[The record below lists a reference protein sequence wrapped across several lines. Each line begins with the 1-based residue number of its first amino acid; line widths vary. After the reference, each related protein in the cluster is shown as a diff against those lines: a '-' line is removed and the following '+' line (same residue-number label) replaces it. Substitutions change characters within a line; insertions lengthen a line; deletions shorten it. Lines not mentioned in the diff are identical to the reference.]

1 MVKLIN
7 QKMNTHRFILSVFL
21 SFSISILHAQTKLNI
36 EQCYELGKKNY
47 PLVKQ
52 MELVSKTA
60 EYTIQNASKSY
71 LPQIS
76 LNGQATYQS
85 DVTGLPITIPNVE
98 KLNKDQYK
106 LYADLS
112 QVVYDGGV
120 ISQQKKIQQANAEVE
135 QEKIEVEL
143 YKLKERI
150 NQLYF
155 GVLMIDG
162 QLAQVELLRK
172 DINTGLDKVNSGIK
186 NGVALKTNADVL
198 KAELLKVEQK
208 TIELKAARNSYLTA
222 LGLFLN
228 LALDENTLLE
238 EPKTP
243 FSLVAPINRPELKLF
258 EIQNKYIDAQS
269 KLITRKNLPRLGLF
283 GQAGYGRPA
292 LNMLNNK
299 FDTYYIG
306 GVRFNWA
313 LSGFYT
319 MKNERQLLDVNRKM
333 IDIQKEVFLFNTNV
347 VLSQQNSEL
356 DKLRE
361 LMEVDNQII
370 DLRKEIKNTAKTQL
384 QNGVISSND
393 YLREINAEDQARQNL
408 LLHEIQL
415 LMAGYNYKTT
425 SGN

>member
-1 MVKLIN
+1 
-7 QKMNTHRFILSVFL
+7 MNIHRLILSIFL
-21 SFSISILHAQTKLNI
+21 SFTIGILHAQTKLNI
-36 EQCYELGKKNY
+36 EQCYDLAKKNY

-52 MELVSKTA
+52 MELISKTSD
-60 EYTIQNASKSY
+60 YTIQNASKGY

-76 LNGQATYQS
+76 VSGQATYQS
-85 DVTGLPITIPNVE
+85 DVTGLPINIPNVE
-98 KLNKDQYK
+98 KLSKDQYK
-106 LYADLS
+106 LYADLN
-112 QVVYDGGV
+112 QVVFDGGV
-120 ISQQKKIQQANAEVE
+120 INQQQKIQKANAEVE

-155 GVLMIDG
+155 GMLMIDG

-172 DINTGLDKVNSGIK
+172 DINTGLEKVNAGIS
-186 NGVALKTNADVL
+186 NGVALKTNATTL
-198 KAELLKVEQK
+198 RAELLKAEQK
-208 TIELKAARNSYLTA
+208 VIELKSARKGFISA
-222 LGLFLN
+222 LGLFIN
-228 LALDENTLLE
+228 QTLDENVSLE
-238 EPKTP
+238 EPQIAET
-243 FSLVAPINRPELKLF
+243 VAETINRPELKLF
-258 EIQNKYIDAQS
+258 EIQNKLIDTQS
-269 KLITRKNLPRLGLF
+269 KLIIRKNLPKLGLF

-299 FDTYYIG
+299 LDTYYIG

-313 LSGFYT
+313 LTGFYT

-333 IDIQKEVFLFNTNV
+333 IDIQKETFLFNTNV

-356 DKLRE
+356 NKLRE
-361 LMEVDNQII
+361 LMHVDNQII
-370 DLRKEIKNTAKTQL
+370 ELRTEIKNTAKVQL
-384 QNGVISSND
+384 ENGVISSND

>member
-1 MVKLIN
+1 
-7 QKMNTHRFILSVFL
+7 MNKNRLILSVFL
-21 SFSISILHAQTKLNI
+21 SFTVSFLHAQTKLTI
-36 EQCYELGKKNY
+36 EQCYDLAKKNY

-60 EYTIQNASKSY
+60 EYNVQNASRGY

-76 LNGQATYQS
+76 LSGQATYQS
-85 DVTGLPITIPNVE
+85 DVTGLPINIPNVE

-106 LYADLS
+106 VYADIT
-112 QVVYDGGV
+112 QVVFDGGV
-120 ISQQKKIQQANAEVE
+120 INQQKKMQQANAEVE

-162 QLAQVELLRK
+162 QLTQVELLGK
-172 DINTGLDKVNSGIK
+172 DINTGLEKVNAGIS
-186 NGVALKTNADVL
+186 NGVALKINADVL
-198 KAELLKVEQK
+198 KAELLKAEQK
-208 TIELKAARNSYLTA
+208 TIELKSARKAYLAA
-222 LGLFLN
+222 LN
-228 LALDENTLLE
+228 LFINQTLDDNVMLEQPQATATLAA
-238 EPKTP
+238 T
-243 FSLVAPINRPELKLF
+243 INRPELKLF
-258 EIQNKYIDAQS
+258 EIQNKYVDTQS
-269 KLITRKNLPRLGLF
+269 KLITRKNLPKLGLF

-319 MKNERQLLDVNRKM
+319 IKNERQLLDVNRKM
-333 IDIQKEVFLFNTNV
+333 IDIQKEIFLFNTNV
-347 VLSQQNSEL
+347 VLSQQNTEL
-356 DKLRE
+356 NKLRE
-361 LMEVDNQII
+361 LMHVDNQII
-370 DLRKEIKNTAKTQL
+370 DLRTGIKNIAKVQL
-384 QNGVISSND
+384 ENGVISSND
-393 YLREINAEDQARQNL
+393 YLREVNAEDQARQNL

>member
-1 MVKLIN
+1 
-7 QKMNTHRFILSVFL
+7 MNIHRLILSIFL
-21 SFSISILHAQTKLNI
+21 SFTIGILHAQTKLNI
-36 EQCYELGKKNY
+36 EQCYDLAKKNY

-52 MELVSKTA
+52 MELISKTSD
-60 EYTIQNASKSY
+60 YTIQNASKGY

-76 LNGQATYQS
+76 VSGQATYQS
-85 DVTGLPITIPNVE
+85 DVTGLPINIPNVE
-98 KLNKDQYK
+98 KLSKDQYK
-106 LYADLS
+106 LYADLN
-112 QVVYDGGV
+112 QVVFDGGV
-120 ISQQKKIQQANAEVE
+120 INQQQKIQKANAEVE

-155 GVLMIDG
+155 GMLMIDG

-172 DINTGLDKVNSGIK
+172 DINTGLEKVNAGIS
-186 NGVALKTNADVL
+186 NGVALKTNATTL
-198 KAELLKVEQK
+198 RAELLKAEQK
-208 TIELKAARNSYLTA
+208 VIELKSARKGFISA
-222 LGLFLN
+222 LGLFIN
-228 LALDENTLLE
+228 QTLDENVSLE
-238 EPKTP
+238 EPQIAET
-243 FSLVAPINRPELKLF
+243 VAETINRPELKLF
-258 EIQNKYIDAQS
+258 EIQNKLIDTQS
-269 KLITRKNLPRLGLF
+269 KLIIRKNLPKLGLF

-299 FDTYYIG
+299 LDTYYIG

-313 LSGFYT
+313 LTGFYT

-333 IDIQKEVFLFNTNV
+333 IDIQKETFLLNTNV

-356 DKLRE
+356 NKLRE
-361 LMEVDNQII
+361 LMHVDNQII
-370 DLRKEIKNTAKTQL
+370 ELRTEIKNTAKVQL
-384 QNGVISSND
+384 ENGVISSND

>member
-1 MVKLIN
+1 MVKLTN
-7 QKMNTHRFILSVFL
+7 QKMNNYRFVLSVVL
-21 SFSISILHAQTKLNI
+21 SFTIGILHAQSKLTL
-36 EQCYELGKKNY
+36 EQCYDLAKKNY

-60 EYTIQNASKSY
+60 EYTIQNASKGY

-85 DVTGLPITIPNVE
+85 DVTGLPINVPNIE
-98 KLNKDQYK
+98 KLSKDQYK

-112 QVVYDGGV
+112 QVVYDGGI

-155 GVLMIDG
+155 GVLMIEG
-162 QLAQVELLRK
+162 QLTQVELLKK
-172 DINTGLDKVNSGIK
+172 DINTGLEKVNAGIN
-186 NGVALKTNADVL
+186 NGVALKINADVL
-198 KAELLKVEQK
+198 KAELLKAEQK
-208 TIELKAARNSYLTA
+208 TIELKSARNAYLTA
-222 LGLFLN
+222 LGLFVN
-228 LALDENTLLE
+228 QTLDENTGVE
-238 EPKTP
+238 QPVINA
-243 FSLVAPINRPELKLF
+243 SLAATINRPELKLF
-258 EIQNKYIDAQS
+258 EVQNRFIDTQS
-269 KLITRKNLPRLGLF
+269 KLITRKNLPKVGLF

-333 IDIQKEVFLFNTNV
+333 IDVQKEVFLFNTNV

-356 DKLRE
+356 NKLRA
-361 LMEVDNQII
+361 LMQVDNQII

-384 QNGVISSND
+384 ENGVISSND

>member
-1 MVKLIN
+1 
-7 QKMNTHRFILSVFL
+7 MNIHRLILSIFL
-21 SFSISILHAQTKLNI
+21 SFTIGILHAQTKLNI
-36 EQCYELGKKNY
+36 EQCYDLAKKNY

-52 MELVSKTA
+52 MELISKTSD
-60 EYTIQNASKSY
+60 YTIQNASKGY

-76 LNGQATYQS
+76 VSGQATYQS
-85 DVTGLPITIPNVE
+85 DVTGLPINIPNVE
-98 KLNKDQYK
+98 KLSKDQYK
-106 LYADLS
+106 LYADLN
-112 QVVYDGGV
+112 QVVFDGGV
-120 ISQQKKIQQANAEVE
+120 INQQQKIQKANAEVE

-155 GVLMIDG
+155 GMLMIDG

-172 DINTGLDKVNSGIK
+172 DINTGLEKVNAGIS
-186 NGVALKTNADVL
+186 NGVALKTNATTL
-198 KAELLKVEQK
+198 RAELLKAEQK
-208 TIELKAARNSYLTA
+208 VIELKSARKGFISA
-222 LGLFLN
+222 LGLFIN
-228 LALDENTLLE
+228 QTLDENVSLE
-238 EPKTP
+238 EPQIAET
-243 FSLVAPINRPELKLF
+243 VAETINRPELKLF
-258 EIQNKYIDAQS
+258 EIQNKLIDTQS
-269 KLITRKNLPRLGLF
+269 KLIIRKNLPKLGLF

-299 FDTYYIG
+299 LDTYYIG
-306 GVRFNWA
+306 GVRFNWV
-313 LSGFYT
+313 LTGFYT

-333 IDIQKEVFLFNTNV
+333 IDIQKETFLFNTNV

-356 DKLRE
+356 NKLRE
-361 LMEVDNQII
+361 LMHVDNQII
-370 DLRKEIKNTAKTQL
+370 ELRTEIKNTAKVQL
-384 QNGVISSND
+384 ENGVISSND